1 MSEIVKLKDL
11 KSQSLPAKKLKP
23 LIVSTNESI
32 IKVVGMTSKTYLG
45 YNIFNE
51 SLVEV
56 KKEQCNYLPEWIFD
70 VLGKRKNRLELALQ
84 LAEDY
89 LPSKAAR
96 IIDVGERELYRH
108 KKSKLIEE

>member
-1 MSEIVKLKDL
+1 MSEVITKLKDL
-11 KSQSLPAKKLKP
+11 KSKP

-32 IKVVGMTSKTYLG
+32 IRITGMTSKTYLG
-45 YNIFNE
+45 YNVFDE

-56 KKEQCNYLPEWIFD
+56 KKEQCSHLPQWIFD

-89 LPSKAAR
+89 LPSKAAKL
-96 IIDVGERELYRH
+96 IDVGERELYRY
-108 KKSKLIEE
+108 KKSKSIEE